1 MNIPNDYYG
10 EEYKS
15 WMKYYIYQ
23 GIGSD
28 GELKKVAEVT
38 DKKEYTATGLT
49 ANSTYRFAVSAYN
62 GLRESAKSNVITVK
76 TSAIPVQSITLAIDK
91 TALEVGGT
99 AKVTVTPAN
108 QTDGEVTLTSSN
120 SQVATVD
127 NEGNVRAVASGT
139 ATITA
144 KIGEK
149 TSNVISLTV
158 YEALVD
164 VTNLTSSNI
173 TANSIDLSWD

>member
-1 MNIPNDYYG
+1 
-10 EEYKS
+10 
-15 WMKYYIYQ
+15 MKFYIYQ
-23 GIGSD
+23 GMGTD
-28 GELKKVAEVT
+28 GELKKIAEVEN
-38 DKKEYTATGLT
+38 KKEYTVTGLT
-49 ANSTYRFAVSAYN
+49 ANSTYRFAVSSYN
-62 GLRESAKSNVITVK
+62 GLRESAKSNVITVN

-99 AKVTVTPAN
+99 AKVTITINPAN
-108 QTDGEVTLTSSN
+108 ETDGGTALTSSN

-127 NEGNVRAVASGT
+127 NDGNVKAIAPGT

-144 KIGEK
+144 KVGEK

-158 YEALVD
+158 YKALVD

-173 TANSIDLSWD
+173 TPNSIDLSWD

>member
-1 MNIPNDYYG
+1 
-10 EEYKS
+10 
-15 WMKYYIYQ
+15 MKYYIYQ

-99 AKVTVTPAN
+99 AKVTVTITPAN
-108 QTDGEVTLTSSN
+108 ETDGPAVLTSSN
-120 SQVATVD
+120 AQVATID
-127 NEGNVRAVASGT
+127 NSGNVKAIAPGT

-149 TSNVISLTV
+149 VSNVISLTV
-158 YEALVD
+158 YEALVN
-164 VTNLTSSNI
+164 VTNLAASNV
-173 TANSIDLSWD
+173 TPNSLDLSWD

>member
-1 MNIPNDYYG
+1 
-10 EEYKS
+10 
-15 WMKYYIYQ
+15 MKYYIYQ
-23 GIGSD
+23 GIGND

-99 AKVTVTPAN
+99 AKVTVTITPAN

-120 SQVATVD
+120 SQVAAVD

-149 TSNVISLTV
+149 VSNAISLTV
-158 YEALVD
+158 YETLVT
-164 VTNLTSSNI
+164 VTNLMANNI
-173 TANSIDLSWD
+173 TPNSIDLSWD

>member
-1 MNIPNDYYG
+1 
-10 EEYKS
+10 
-15 WMKYYIYQ
+15 MKYYIYQ
-23 GIGSD
+23 GAGTD
-28 GELKKVAEVT
+28 GELQKIAEVT
-38 DKKEYTATGLT
+38 DQTTYTATGLQ

-62 GLRESAKSNVITVK
+62 GLRESEKSNVITVK
-76 TSAIPVQSITLAIDK
+76 TSAIPVESITLAIDK

-99 AKVTVTPAN
+99 AKVTVTITPAN
-108 QTDGEVTLTSSN
+108 ETDGAATLTSSN

-127 NEGNVRAVASGT
+127 NDGNVNAVAPGT

-164 VTNLTSSNI
+164 VTDLTSKNV
-173 TANSIDLSWD
+173 TTNSADLAWN

>member
-1 MNIPNDYYG
+1 
-10 EEYKS
+10 
-15 WMKYYIYQ
+15 MKYYIYQ

-28 GELKKVAEVT
+28 GELRKIAEVT

-99 AKVTVTPAN
+99 AKVTVTITPAN

-120 SQVATVD
+120 SQVAVVD

-164 VTNLTSSNI
+164 VTNLVASNV
-173 TANSIDLSWD
+173 TPNSIDLSWD

>member
-1 MNIPNDYYG
+1 
-10 EEYKS
+10 
-15 WMKYYIYQ
+15 MKYYIYQ
-23 GIGSD
+23 GVGAD
-28 GELKKVAEVT
+28 GDLKKIAEVT

-76 TSAIPVQSITLAIDK
+76 TAAIPVQSITLAIDK

-99 AKVTVTPAN
+99 AKVTVTITPAN
-108 QTDGEVTLTSSN
+108 ETDGAAVLTSSN
-120 SQVATVD
+120 TQVATID
-127 NEGNVRAVASGT
+127 NSGNVKAIAPGT

-149 TSNVISLTV
+149 VSNVISLTV
-158 YEALVD
+158 YEALAN

-173 TANSIDLSWD
+173 TPNSIDLSWN

>member
-1 MNIPNDYYG
+1 
-10 EEYKS
+10 
-15 WMKYYIYQ
+15 MKYYIYQ

-99 AKVTVTPAN
+99 AKVTVTITPAN

-120 SQVATVD
+120 SQVAAVD

-164 VTNLTSSNI
+164 GTNLTSSNI

>member
-1 MNIPNDYYG
+1 
-10 EEYKS
+10 
-15 WMKYYIYQ
+15 MKYYIYQ

-28 GELKKVAEVT
+28 GELKKIAEVT

-99 AKVTVTPAN
+99 AKVTVTITPAN

-127 NEGNVRAVASGT
+127 NEGNVRAVAPGT

-144 KIGEK
+144 KIGK
-149 TSNVISLTV
+149 KVSNAISLTV
-158 YEALVD
+158 YETLVT
-164 VTNLTSSNI
+164 VTNLTANNI
-173 TANSIDLSWD
+173 TPNSIDLSWD

>member
-1 MNIPNDYYG
+1 
-10 EEYKS
+10 
-15 WMKYYIYQ
+15 MKYYIYQ

-62 GLRESAKSNVITVK
+62 GLRESAKSNVITVR

-91 TALEVGGT
+91 ASLEVGGT
-99 AKVTVTPAN
+99 AKVTVTITPAN
-108 QTDGEVTLTSSN
+108 QTDGEVTLTSLN
-120 SQVATVD
+120 DTVATVD
-127 NEGNVRAVASGT
+127 NEGNVRAVAPGST
-139 ATITA
+139 TITA

-149 TSNVISLTV
+149 VSNVISLIV

-173 TANSIDLSWD
+173 TPNSIDLSWE

>member
-1 MNIPNDYYG
+1 
-10 EEYKS
+10 
-15 WMKYYIYQ
+15 MKYYIYQ

-76 TSAIPVQSITLAIDK
+76 TSDIPVQSITLAIDK

-99 AKVTVTPAN
+99 AKVTVTITPAN

-120 SQVATVD
+120 SQVAAVD

-149 TSNVISLTV
+149 VSNAISLTV
-158 YEALVD
+158 YETLVT
-164 VTNLTSSNI
+164 VTNLTANNI
-173 TANSIDLSWD
+173 TPNSIDLSWD